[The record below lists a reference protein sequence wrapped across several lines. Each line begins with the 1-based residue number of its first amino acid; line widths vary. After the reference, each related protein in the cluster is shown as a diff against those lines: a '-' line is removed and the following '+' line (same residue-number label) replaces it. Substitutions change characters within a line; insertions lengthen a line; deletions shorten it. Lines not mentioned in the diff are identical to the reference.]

1 MEEEPYKLG
10 ETCAL
15 APGGLR
21 MFFFFFFKWRCF
33 VVEEMMELLG
43 FSKFYYILMPGMDTK
58 SMITL
63 GTKEFVK
70 GRPYIL

>member
-1 MEEEPYKLG
+1 MEEMLQ
-10 ETCAL
+10 
-15 APGGLR
+15 
-21 MFFFFFFKWRCF
+21 
-33 VVEEMMELLG
+33 LLG
-43 FSKFYYILMPGMDTK
+43 FSKFYYILLPGMDTK